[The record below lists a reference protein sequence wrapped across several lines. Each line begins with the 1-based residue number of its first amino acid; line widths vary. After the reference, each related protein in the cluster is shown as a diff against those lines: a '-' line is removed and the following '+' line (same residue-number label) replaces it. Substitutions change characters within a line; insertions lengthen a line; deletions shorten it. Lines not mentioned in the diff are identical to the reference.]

1 MIRVL
6 LARTYRHCHLAGL
19 AVLAILLCGAE
30 TGIAKAVQCPD
41 GNHFLIDV
49 KEITIRYQATGIETT
64 LNGLAVLR
72 VAVNPKTLQ
81 QAAIGTQKMNEV
93 LKAMVVGYNSCAMT
107 QQQYNECM
115 KLLFQDIKGDAIKLE
130 ELRKEVLAGKKIDAK
145 RQEDYEK
152 HLKRYEGKLQKL
164 YQISGKEVDY
174 ESITSIVEEIVHKQI
189 EGIRSEQVQVNEDIL
204 KRLAS
209 LEQKQAERQPTAPS
223 HVSVELSETKKQM
236 LQEVEVAEEA
246 YKKGYALMDRYR
258 FAEAVPYFQHALSKV
273 KLPDFYYAL
282 ALAYEELPDLNK
294 AEKTII
300 EGLDVATN
308 KIDPAKKASYD
319 NLLGQILQAKGDLDG
334 ALKYTERALKSD
346 EKVYGL
352 DHPKV
357 AIDANN
363 IGTILQAKGDL
374 DGALKYTERALKIDE
389 RVFGHPNEAIRANN
403 IGQILQ
409 AKGDLDGA
417 LKYTERAL
425 KSDEKVYG
433 LDHPKVAIDANNI
446 GTILQAKGDLDG
458 ALKYTERA
466 LKIDEKVYGLDH
478 PNVAIRSNN
487 IGQIMKAKG
496 DLDGALKYTERALKI
511 DEKVYGLDHPKVAI
525 RSNNIGTI
533 IKAKGDLDGA
543 LKYTERALK
552 IDEKFYG
559 LDHPKVAIHSNNIGT
574 ILKAKGDL
582 DGALKYAER
591 AYKIL
596 LKCYGPDDPLTKT
609 IARNLGVIR
618 NARK

>member
-6 LARTYRHCHLAGL
+6 LARTYSRCHLAGL

-30 TGIAKAVQCPD
+30 TGTAKAVQCPD

-49 KEITIRYQATGIETT
+49 KEITIRYQATRIETT

-72 VAVNPKTLQ
+72 VAINPKTLQ

-93 LKAMVVGYNSCAMT
+93 LKAMVVGYNSCAIT
-107 QQQYNECM
+107 RQQYNECM

-130 ELRKEVLAGKKIDAK
+130 EFRKEVLAGKKIDAK

-152 HLKRYEGKLQKL
+152 QLKRYERNLQKL
-164 YQISGKEVDY
+164 YQLSGKEIDY
-174 ESITSIVEEIVHKQI
+174 ERITSIVEEIVHKRI
-189 EGIRSEQVQVNEDIL
+189 EGIRSEQAQVNEDIL

-223 HVSVELSETKKQM
+223 HVSVELSETMKQKQM
-236 LQEVEVAEEA
+236 LQEVEAAEEA

-258 FAEAVPYFQHALSKV
+258 FTEAVPYFQQALLKV
-273 KLPDFYYAL
+273 NLSDFYYAL
-282 ALAYEELPDLNK
+282 AMASEELPDLNK
-294 AEKTII
+294 AEKTIL

-308 KIDPAKKASYD
+308 KIDPAKKARYD

-334 ALKYTERALKSD
+334 ALKYTEQALKID
-346 EKVYGL
+346 ERVYGL
-352 DHPKV
+352 DHPNV

-363 IGTILQAKGDL
+363 IGQILQAKGDL

-389 RVFGHPNEAIRANN
+389 RVFGHPN
-403 IGQILQ
+403 
-409 AKGDLDGA
+409 GA
-417 LKYTERAL
+417 LLA
-425 KSDEKVYG
+425 
-433 LDHPKVAIDANNI
+433 
-446 GTILQAKGDLDG
+446 
-458 ALKYTERA
+458 
-466 LKIDEKVYGLDH
+466 
-478 PNVAIRSNN
+478 NN

-511 DEKVYGLDHPKVAI
+511 DEKVFGLNHPKVAIDANNIGQILQAKGDLDGALKYTDQALKIDEKIYGLDHPNVALLA
-525 RSNNIGTI
+525 NNIGQI
-533 IKAKGDLDGA
+533 MQAKGDLDGA

-552 IDEKFYG
+552 IDEKVFGHPNGALLANNIGQIMKAKGDLDGALKYTDQALKIDEKVYG
-559 LDHPKVAIHSNNIGT
+559 LDHPSVAIYANNIGT
-574 ILKAKGDL
+574 ILQAKGDL

-596 LKCYGPDDPLTKT
+596 LKCYGPDNPLTKT